1 MGTFFVFVKG
11 TKILGRGGSIAELAA
26 RLGTAK
32 LPRVFKVF
40 SPVAVPDDG
49 LYVRD
54 ARLRLREG
62 LDGWVLP
69 YGRYTPAMSDDY
81 PPLSGAGLAA
91 LFKLEERSQI
101 LGVGVRHATGL
112 FLERAGLAKIEVV
125 SDHLMKLLVI
135 TPPGRQY
142 AYRLRKGLP

>member
-1 MGTFFVFVKG
+1 MPPFFVFVKG
-11 TKILGRGGSIAELAA
+11 SKILGHGGSIAELAA

-69 YGRYTPAMSDDY
+69 YGRYTPTLSDAY
-81 PPLSGAGLAA
+81 PPLSGASLAA
-91 LFKLEERSQI
+91 LHKIDARSQI
-101 LGVGVRHATGL
+101 LGTGVRHATGL
-112 FLERAGLAKIEVV
+112 FLERAGLATITTLEE
-125 SDHLMKLLVI
+125 HPMKLLVI
-135 TPPGRQY
+135 TPEGRQY

>member
-11 TKILGRGGSIAELAA
+11 TKILGRGDSIAELAA
-26 RLGTAK
+26 RLGTVMRP
-32 LPRVFKVF
+32 LVFKVF
-40 SPVAVPDDG
+40 SPDPLPGGG
-49 LYVRD
+49 LYIQNGRP
-54 ARLRLREG
+54 RLREG

-69 YGRYTPAMSDDY
+69 YGRYTAAMSEDY

-91 LFKLEERSQI
+91 LFKIEARSQI

-125 SDHLMKLLVI
+125 SEHLMKLLDI
-135 TPPGRQY
+135 TPPRRQY

>member
-11 TKILGRGGSIAELAA
+11 AKILGRGDSIAALAA
-26 RLGTAK
+26 RLGTVMRP
-32 LPRVFKVF
+32 LVFKVS
-40 SPVAVPDDG
+40 SPVEVPDDG

-62 LDGWVLP
+62 LEGWVLP
-69 YGRYTPAMSDDY
+69 YGRYTAAMPEDY

-91 LFKLEERSQI
+91 LFKIEARNQI

-135 TPPGRQY
+135 TPSGRQY